1 MTACGTAINEL
12 VDFGYSSRGYH
23 LNSRDSVPQGGK
35 TRLVLAL
42 SSRQ

>member
-23 LNSRDSVPQGGK
+23 LNSRDSASA
-35 TRLVLAL
+35 R
-42 SSRQ
+42 